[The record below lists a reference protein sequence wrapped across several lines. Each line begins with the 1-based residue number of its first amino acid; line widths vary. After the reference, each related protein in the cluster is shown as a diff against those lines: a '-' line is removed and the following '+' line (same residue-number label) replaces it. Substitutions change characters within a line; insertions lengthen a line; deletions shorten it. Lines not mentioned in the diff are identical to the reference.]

1 MDKNEGKGI
10 FPPQISNTISKA
22 KRMGAGPMVRGV
34 NKKMVEV
41 VEMDHEYFERA
52 ILIVRPPQQNREEPL
67 LGQEASL
74 YIKNLR
80 YRPSGR
86 RQLPAGAL
94 MAFRLGAAA
103 AAGAGLMAL
112 LNQ

>member
-1 MDKNEGKGI
+1 
-10 FPPQISNTISKA
+10 
-22 KRMGAGPMVRGV
+22 MVRGV

-67 LGQEASL
+67 LGQEASR

-94 MAFRLGAAA
+94 MAVRLGAAA
-103 AAGAGLMAL
+103 AAGAGLMAYQDFKPGVTPASRL
-112 LNQ
+112 TEDYVSEVVES